1 LKDILT
7 EALIEMHFHSA
18 LIDYFT
24 TRHGM
29 RQLKL
34 IKPSQYKEAWVGF
47 DQAWVSTTISTSEL
61 YNNIRNAIGHNERK
75 VNKLYIGYFLQF
87 KCVDL
92 LNRRSKYTPT
102 TYQLPY
108 YRSELDLNP
117 NKHTGLSQHETLSI
131 LSNIENSSVYYA
143 CGMLFD
149 ILDIYSKPDMEKLR
163 LISVK
168 EAPSTILRNER
179 HFITFQQPDLE
190 PHWCSD
196 PVEGKAYSFE
206 NWASGNLED
215 SPRLLKPGE
224 VIAYLETMKYTL
236 SNASKEG
243 KAKLLEE
250 EKKRR
255 ELLEQQRRQKHN
267 INIKHINDDPYSYGL
282 VSDSLPPLHI
292 EYKQPQKEINPIPG
306 SFNLIEFSVE

>member
-1 LKDILT
+1 MKDILT

-18 LIDYFT
+18 LIDYFAVK
-24 TRHGM
+24 HGT

-47 DQAWVSTTISTSEL
+47 DQAWVSTTIPTSEL
-61 YNNIRNAIGHNERK
+61 YNNIRNAIGQRERK
-75 VNKLYIGYFLQF
+75 VEKLYIGYFLQF
-87 KCVDL
+87 KCVDV

-179 HFITFQQPDLE
+179 HFITFQQPE
-190 PHWCSD
+190 MQPYWCSE

-206 NWASGNLED
+206 EWASGNLED
-215 SPRLLKPGE
+215 SPRLLKPNE
-224 VIAYLETMKYTL
+224 VIDYLENMRYIL
-236 SNASKEG
+236 SDAEKEG
-243 KAKLLEE
+243 KAKLLVE

-255 ELLEQQRRQKHN
+255 ELLEERRREERN
-267 INIKHINDDPYSYGL
+267 INTKNISDDADFRLS
-282 VSDSLPPLHI
+282 SDFYPLQI
-292 EYKQPQKEINPIPG
+292 EHKPQREVNPIPG
-306 SFNLIEFSVE
+306 SFNLIEFSVD